1 MDLQDVTAILIENG
15 YEKLA
20 EFIDINYEFTQ
31 KPPPYEENRS
41 IDSITQHWNARGKKN
56 LVLLFTM
63 FFGSITFVLLILQGD
78 VIRFEP

>member
-15 YEKLA
+15 YEKLS
-20 EFIDINYEFTQ
+20 ELIDINYEFTQ

-41 IDSITQHWNARGKKN
+41 IDSIQQWNARGKKN

-63 FFGSITFVLLILQGD
+63 FFGSITFVLLILHGD

>member
-41 IDSITQHWNARGKKN
+41 SDSITQQWNARENKN
-56 LVLLFTM
+56 LVLIFTM
-63 FFGSITFVLLILQGD
+63 FFCSIIFLLLTFLYS
-78 VIRFEP
+78 